1 MNFTEFF
8 KWSLNFIL
16 KFSTLILTKKLQSHF
31 FMDTETLNSDKSS
44 SNQCY
49 LESEAVASLGLMSP
63 GGVTNGVTLFF
74 PKKLTTFL
82 VIVLKTLKT
91 L

>member
-16 KFSTLILTKKLQSHF
+16 KFSTLILNKKLQSYF
-31 FMDTETLNSDKSS
+31 FMDTETLNSDKSD

-49 LESEAVASLGLMSP
+49 SESEVVASLGLVSP
-63 GGVTNGVTLFF
+63 GEVTNGVTLFF
-74 PKKLTTFL
+74 LKKLRTFL
-82 VIVLKTLKT
+82 FFSHRL
-91 L
+91 